1 MENTIFRKP
10 FRGKPVVLGDYA
22 LAREARRRRQ
32 QIRRRI
38 VDAGRL
44 AILIGV
50 FGWLATHLD
59 NLPKLPV
66 YYRNCDAARAAGAAP
81 IRQGEPGYRTKLDAD
96 SDGIACEPYSR

>member
-1 MENTIFRKP
+1 MALCPMENTIFRKP

-50 FGWLATHLD
+50 FG
-59 NLPKLPV
+59 
-66 YYRNCDAARAAGAAP
+66 C
-81 IRQGEPGYRTKLDAD
+81 
-96 SDGIACEPYSR
+96 